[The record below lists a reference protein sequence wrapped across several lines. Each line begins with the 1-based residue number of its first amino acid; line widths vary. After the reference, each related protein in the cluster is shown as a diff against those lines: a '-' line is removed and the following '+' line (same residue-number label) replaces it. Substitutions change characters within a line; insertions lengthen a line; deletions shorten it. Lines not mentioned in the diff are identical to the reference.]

1 MELKIRKNGDVY
13 IIDVNGEMD
22 LYNSYKLKELVM
34 KMLEKNVQSF
44 IINLE
49 QVDYIDSSGIGA
61 LIYICST
68 VKKMNL
74 KLAITNIHG
83 SVKKVI
89 ELTKLMGYFPI
100 TNSIEEGR
108 RLCEL
113 KGAYGRFL
121 IEHQDFLRIQLDNG
135 ALFESRQLADLLK
148 DSKEVFLMAATAGHA
163 LLFAGIDPIPPP
175 VVQLQVGVMGL
186 APIPFLHRLHQFPW
200 IPPASD

>member
-1 MELKIRKNGDVY
+1 MELKIRKNNEIY

-34 KMLEKNVQSF
+34 KMLEKNVKNF

-68 VKKMNL
+68 VKKLNL
-74 KLAITNIHG
+74 RLIITNIHG

-100 TNSIEEGR
+100 TNSIEE
-108 RLCEL
+108 
-113 KGAYGRFL
+113 
-121 IEHQDFLRIQLDNG
+121 
-135 ALFESRQLADLLK
+135 ALQQLAD
-148 DSKEVFLMAATAGHA
+148 
-163 LLFAGIDPIPPP
+163 
-175 VVQLQVGVMGL
+175 
-186 APIPFLHRLHQFPW
+186 
-200 IPPASD
+200 